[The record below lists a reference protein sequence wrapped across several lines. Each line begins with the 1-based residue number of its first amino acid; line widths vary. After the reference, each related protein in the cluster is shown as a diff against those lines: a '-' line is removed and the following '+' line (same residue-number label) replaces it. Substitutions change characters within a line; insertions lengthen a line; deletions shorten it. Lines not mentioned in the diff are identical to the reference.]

1 MDAVNL
7 QQWRH
12 WRRYVKHI
20 KKNIRWFII
29 SYTATADAVYEMM
42 NKGQE
47 KTCKQYN
54 FYSLDRASAVVS
66 LNDDYDEEP
75 EPNFDEEADDED

>member
-1 MDAVNL
+1 MTLLVNDAVTSEA
-7 QQWRH
+7 
-12 WRRYVKHI
+12 I
-20 KKNIRWFII
+20 TKK
-29 SYTATADAVYEMM
+29 
-42 NKGQE
+42 QE

>member
-1 MDAVNL
+1 MGQQNLTLLVNDAVTSEA
-7 QQWRH
+7 
-12 WRRYVKHI
+12 I
-20 KKNIRWFII
+20 TKK
-29 SYTATADAVYEMM
+29 
-42 NKGQE
+42 QE

-66 LNDDYDEEP
+66 LNDAYDEEP

>member
-1 MDAVNL
+1 MTLLVNDAVTSEA
-7 QQWRH
+7 
-12 WRRYVKHI
+12 I
-20 KKNIRWFII
+20 TKK
-29 SYTATADAVYEMM
+29 
-42 NKGQE
+42 QE

-75 EPNFDEEADDED
+75 DFDEEADDED